1 MALTKSI
8 TALNNFQEQQ
18 TFDDAYIKVYKIS
31 GGKEGMQVV
40 ALTYKSKE
48 SDVVIKTTK
57 FDFVPTLDGVNFIA
71 QAYGKM
77 KEMPEFS
84 DAKDC

>member
-1 MALTKSI
+1 MALKKSI

-18 TFDDAYIKVYKIS
+18 TFDNAYIKVHKIS

-40 ALTYKSKE
+40 ALTYKSE
-48 SDVVIKTTK
+48 GSDVVIKTTK
-57 FDFVPTLDGVNFIA
+57 FDFVPALNGVNFIA
-71 QAYGKM
+71 QAYDYM
-77 KEMPEFS
+77 KEMPEFA